1 MHTLKKTLIAFSLLF
16 IFSCSESYKKLSNET
31 FNAPNEFSQHLFEA
45 YKIKADFE
53 AKEMHDWNSA
63 KLYAEKALKA
73 SKGNT
78 IYPQKISYW
87 KLSQEEEKLKMGY
100 FNLLN
105 VYDDA
110 IYADPLNLAKAISSL
125 DCWSE
130 QQKEGWQI
138 WDINKCRDD
147 FLNAMH
153 DIYESLTKKN
163 NENANIN
170 NKTEVKTTTSN
181 DSAKIFDE
189 DLNQSTLQI
198 IYFDFDKSNLSE
210 VSLKKI
216 KKFIGN
222 NRNVMKKFIIVGHTD
237 SKGTKEYNM
246 TLSVERAETIKDI
259 LLKLEIKKENIKI
272 LGKGEDDL
280 KIKTAD
286 GIAHPANRRAEIS
299 PLN

>member
-1 MHTLKKTLIAFSLLF
+1 
-16 IFSCSESYKKLSNET
+16 
-31 FNAPNEFSQHLFEA
+31 
-45 YKIKADFE
+45 
-53 AKEMHDWNSA
+53 
-63 KLYAEKALKA
+63 
-73 SKGNT
+73 
-78 IYPQKISYW
+78 
-87 KLSQEEEKLKMGY
+87 
-100 FNLLN
+100 
-105 VYDDA
+105 
-110 IYADPLNLAKAISSL
+110 
-125 DCWSE
+125 
-130 QQKEGWQI
+130 
-138 WDINKCRDD
+138 
-147 FLNAMH
+147 MH

-272 LGKGEDDL
+272 LGKGEGDL

>member
-1 MHTLKKTLIAFSLLF
+1 MHILKKILIIFSLLF
-16 IFSCSESYKKLSNET
+16 IFSCSESYKQLSNGT
-31 FNAPNEFSQHLFEA
+31 FDIQNEFSQHLFEA

-63 KLYAEKALKA
+63 KLYAEKALEA
-73 SKGNT
+73 SKGNN

-87 KLSQEEEKLKMGY
+87 NLTQEEERKLKVGY
-100 FNLLN
+100 FNLLD

-110 IYADPLNLAKAISSL
+110 IHSDPINLAKAISSL

-130 QQKEGWQI
+130 QKKEGWQT

-153 DIYESLTKKN
+153 IIYESLTN
-163 NENANIN
+163 NTN
-170 NKTEVKTTTSN
+170 NKTEEKETLSNNNTTIVT
-181 DSAKIFDE
+181 E
-189 DLNQSTLQI
+189 DLKQNTLQI

-210 VSLKKI
+210 VSLDKI

-222 NRNVMKKFIIVGHTD
+222 NKNVIKKFIIVGHTD
-237 SKGTKEYNM
+237 SLGTKEYNM
-246 TLSVERAETIKDI
+246 NLSIERAETVKDM
-259 LLKLEIKKENIKI
+259 LLKLAIKEENIEI
-272 LGKGEDDL
+272 LGKGENDL
-280 KIKTAD
+280 KIKTLD
-286 GIAHPANRRAEIS
+286 DIAHPANRRAEIS